1 MIYII
6 GMSGSGKTTIAN
18 ALAERLKKF
27 SSYQL
32 QVIDGDIIRQQF
44 GNIFGYTYEERM
56 KCNQAVRVVV
66 KYLLNNGIS
75 VILSQVAAYK
85 EMRSK
90 VRAEFGGAYIEI
102 YVKCSYE
109 ERAKRDV
116 KGYYKRYQSGEMQ
129 NLNGVNDIYEIPESS
144 DIVID
149 TENETIE
156 EAIHKIIS
164 YLKEL
169 KYLV

>member
-1 MIYII
+1 
-6 GMSGSGKTTIAN
+6 
-18 ALAERLKKF
+18 
-27 SSYQL
+27 
-32 QVIDGDIIRQQF
+32 
-44 GNIFGYTYEERM
+44 
-56 KCNQAVRVVV
+56 
-66 KYLLNNGIS
+66 
-75 VILSQVAAYK
+75 
-85 EMRSK
+85 
-90 VRAEFGGAYIEI
+90 
-102 YVKCSYE
+102 
-109 ERAKRDV
+109 
-116 KGYYKRYQSGEMQ
+116 MQ

>member
-1 MIYII
+1 M
-6 GMSGSGKTTIAN
+6 
-18 ALAERLKKF
+18 
-27 SSYQL
+27 
-32 QVIDGDIIRQQF
+32 
-44 GNIFGYTYEERM
+44 
-56 KCNQAVRVVV
+56 
-66 KYLLNNGIS
+66 
-75 VILSQVAAYK
+75 
-85 EMRSK
+85 
-90 VRAEFGGAYIEI
+90 GGAYIEI